1 MTVAFHGVINLSMK
15 VAYSIISSKSIH
27 IYIPVN
33 SARCILNTQ
42 FTTTLVVK
50 IINSSYGFL
59 LFWVFYILK
68 HPCNYL
74 YVYITD
80 IIYIQLQFKY
90 SIHVIYAI
98 TVYKILYTREPLAHV
113 YMCMHVGGLN
123 RLATPLRHVYY
134 VHPTQSSATSARV
147 KS

>member
-1 MTVAFHGVINLSMK
+1 MYSKHTIYHDTRRENNQQLIWLFVILSLLYIKTSMQLP
-15 VAYSIISSKSIH
+15 VYH
-27 IYIPVN
+27 RHNIY
-33 SARCILNTQ
+33 
-42 FTTTLVVK
+42 TTSFEV
-50 IINSSYGFL
+50 
-59 LFWVFYILK
+59 
-68 HPCNYL
+68 
-74 YVYITD
+74 
-80 IIYIQLQFKY
+80 KY

>member
-1 MTVAFHGVINLSMK
+1 MYSKHTIYHDTRRENNQQLIWLFVILSLLYIKTSMQLP
-15 VAYSIISSKSIH
+15 VC
-27 IYIPVN
+27 IYH
-33 SARCILNTQ
+33 R
-42 FTTTLVVK
+42 
-50 IINSSYGFL
+50 
-59 LFWVFYILK
+59 
-68 HPCNYL
+68 
-74 YVYITD
+74 
-80 IIYIQLQFKY
+80 
-90 SIHVIYAI
+90 HVIYVI